1 LVEKS
6 LPRLQDLVF
15 ADFNHLSEFP
25 LFFVQLGILLLFLAE
40 LRCRLE
46 QRLEVLALA
55 LVLEEV
61 NFGQKLLLLLL

>member
-1 LVEKS
+1 
-6 LPRLQDLVF
+6 
-15 ADFNHLSEFP
+15 LSEFP